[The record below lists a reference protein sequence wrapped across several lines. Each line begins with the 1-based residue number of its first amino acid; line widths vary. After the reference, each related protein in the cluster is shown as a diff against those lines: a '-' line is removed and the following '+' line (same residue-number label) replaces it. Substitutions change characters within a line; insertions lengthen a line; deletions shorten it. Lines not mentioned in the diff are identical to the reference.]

1 MREAAAEFE
10 ATHMHYRP
18 PRINWP
24 PEEVFT
30 SNAEAQDTQSNARLA
45 PWPVSLSGP
54 NGPAQH
60 FRELREELEASAEIP
75 GQQGAA
81 ASSWQG
87 TPQWWPGQQGSWDWT
102 PQQGG
107 WGSGWQWP

>member
-1 MREAAAEFE
+1 MNYSA
-10 ATHMHYRP
+10 

-24 PEEVFT
+24 PEEVFAT
-30 SNAEAQDTQSNARLA
+30 NAQAQGTLSNAPLA

-54 NGPAQH
+54 HGPAQH
-60 FRELREELEASAEIP
+60 FRELREEMEAAAELRE
-75 GQQGAA
+75 QQEAA

-87 TPQWWPGQQGSWDWT
+87 TPQWRPRHQGSWDWT